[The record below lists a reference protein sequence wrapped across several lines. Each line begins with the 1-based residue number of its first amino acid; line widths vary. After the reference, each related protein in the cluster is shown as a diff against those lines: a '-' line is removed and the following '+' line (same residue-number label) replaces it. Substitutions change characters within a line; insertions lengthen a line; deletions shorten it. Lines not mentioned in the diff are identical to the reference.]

1 MQTTAAV
8 AVRGAENPFRK
19 QGFLCLGPLLRC
31 NLGRNIGCIKAG
43 MLIVISVAM
52 GVRDTKPIC
61 SVSLDLPGRTRAAA
75 ALENAGR
82 KMSTVTTA
90 APATATL
97 GATRWS
103 QLIFVIL
110 CMVLI
115 ANLQYGWTLFVNPIN
130 KATGWS
136 IAAIQFAYSVFIAL
150 ETWLTPIQGWIVDVL
165 GPKRGP
171 KVMVAFG
178 GLAVALGWLINS
190 VADSLTMLYV
200 GAIISGAGGGA
211 IYATSVGHAVK
222 WFPDRRGLAV
232 GLTAAGYGAGAALTV
247 IPIRYMIDTSGYQ
260 SAFFWFGLLQ
270 GGVVFILAWLLRAPE
285 PGELPSTAA
294 PKVQQSK
301 RSYSPGEVLK
311 APVFWLMYIMFVM
324 VSASGLMAAAQI
336 APIASD
342 FGVAN
347 TVVLLGGTTLTVAL
361 IVDNVANGAAR
372 PLFGWISDN
381 IGREYTMAIAF
392 GLGGLAYWLLGSLG
406 TAPWAFVV
414 FAAMIFLTWGEIFS
428 LFPSTCT
435 DTFGPKF
442 ATVNLSLL
450 YTAKGTSAFLTPL
463 ANVIKDATGSWHM
476 VFLVTTLMNFAVVG
490 LALFVL
496 RPMRRRAME
505 QSG

>member
-1 MQTTAAV
+1 MSIA
-8 AVRGAENPFRK
+8 
-19 QGFLCLGPLLRC
+19 
-31 NLGRNIGCIKAG
+31 
-43 MLIVISVAM
+43 SAM
-52 GVRDTKPIC
+52 GVGAK
-61 SVSLDLPGRTRAAA
+61 A
-75 ALENAGR
+75 
-82 KMSTVTTA
+82 ST
-90 APATATL
+90 
-97 GATRWS
+97 ATRWT
-103 QLIFVIL
+103 QLLSVIL
-110 CMVLI
+110 CMIMI

-130 KATGWS
+130 KTHGWS

-150 ETWLTPIQGWIVDVL
+150 ETWLTPIEGWIVDVL

-171 KVMVAFG
+171 KLVVAAG
-178 GLAVALGWLINS
+178 GLLVAVGWVINS
-190 VADSLTMLYV
+190 VADSLAMLYV
-200 GAIISGAGGGA
+200 GAIVSGTGGGA

-247 IPIRYMIDTSGYQ
+247 IPIRYVIDTSGYEA
-260 SAFFWFGLLQ
+260 AFLWFGIFQ
-270 GGVVFILAWLLRAPE
+270 GGAVFLLAWLLRAPD
-285 PGELPSTAA
+285 PGEIPASLA
-294 PKVQQSK
+294 PKVQQSAK
-301 RSYSPGEVLK
+301 SYSPAQVLTT
-311 APVFWLMYIMFVM
+311 PVFWLMYIMFVM

-392 GLGGLAYWLLGSLG
+392 GLGGFAYWLLGSLG
-406 TAPWAFVV
+406 TSPWAFVV

-450 YTAKGTSAFLTPL
+450 YTAKGASAFLTPV
-463 ANVIKDATGSWHM
+463 ANLIKDATGSWQM
-476 VFLVTTLMNFAVVG
+476 VFLVTTLMNFVVVA

-505 QSG
+505 RT

>member
-1 MQTTAAV
+1 
-8 AVRGAENPFRK
+8 
-19 QGFLCLGPLLRC
+19 
-31 NLGRNIGCIKAG
+31 
-43 MLIVISVAM
+43 
-52 GVRDTKPIC
+52 
-61 SVSLDLPGRTRAAA
+61 
-75 ALENAGR
+75 
-82 KMSTVTTA
+82 
-90 APATATL
+90 
-97 GATRWS
+97 
-103 QLIFVIL
+103 LIFVII
-110 CMVLI
+110 CMVMI

-130 KATGWS
+130 KAHGWS
-136 IAAIQFAYSVFIAL
+136 IASIQLAFAIFIAL
-150 ETWLTPIQGWIVDVL
+150 ETWLTPIQGWIVDIL
-165 GPKRGP
+165 GPRNGP
-171 KVMVAFG
+171 RMMVAFG
-178 GLAVALGWLINS
+178 GLTVGLGWVINS
-190 VADSLTMLYV
+190 TAESLTMLYA

-211 IYATSVGHAVK
+211 VYATSVGHAVK

-247 IPIRYMIDTSGYQ
+247 IPIRYVIDNSGYQ
-260 SAFFWFGLLQ
+260 AAFLWFGLIQ
-270 GGVVFILAWLLRAPE
+270 GGTVFVLAWLLRGPAL
-285 PGELPSTAA
+285 GEIPSTTP
-294 PKVQQSK
+294 PKVMQSA
-301 RSYSPGEVLK
+301 RSYTPLEVLK
-311 APVFWLMYIMFVM
+311 TPVFWLMYIMFVM
-324 VSASGLMAAAQI
+324 VSASGLMATAQI

-392 GLGGLAYWLLGSLG
+392 SLGGLAYWLLGSLG

-435 DTFGPKF
+435 DTFGAKF

-450 YTAKGTSAFLTPL
+450 YTAKGTSAFLTPV
-463 ANVIKDATGSWHM
+463 ANMIKEATGSWHM
-476 VFLVTTLMNFAVVG
+476 VFLVTTIMNFAVVG

-505 QSG
+505 RK